1 MLKKLNIKLTLIS
14 GAIAAILFIIPV
26 YIYIRRAD
34 YQQSWLLYLGSI
46 MFMIAMWVHTI
57 RDSKQRGNNESTV
70 ALVFA
75 SHMATIAGIIFSCLL
90 SFLLLLVFIPG
101 YVQPGDT
108 GKTLVEEPAN
118 TIHDKTDGL
127 SFNIFMAATVIN
139 FSVGSF
145 TGIILPFYLKR
156 NQTRD
161 NKAPTPLHQ
170 RGDK

>member
-1 MLKKLNIKLTLIS
+1 
-14 GAIAAILFIIPV
+14 
-26 YIYIRRAD
+26 
-34 YQQSWLLYLGSI
+34 

-57 RDSKQRGNNESTV
+57 VDSKDRGNNESTV

-90 SFLLLLVFIPG
+90 SFLLLLILIPG
-101 YVQPGDT
+101 YMGPGNTD
-108 GKTLVEEPAN
+108 KALADDPAN
-118 TIHDKTDGL
+118 TIHDKTNGL

-139 FSVGSF
+139 FCVGSF
-145 TGIILPFYLKR
+145 TAIILPFYLKR

-161 NKAPTPLHQ
+161 SKTPTPLHQ